1 MKWILS
7 YPRSGS
13 HLVRVWIEALTGI
26 PTASIYPNDPY
37 PMGPPP
43 PGFSR
48 EDNATP
54 VFTKIHRF
62 VHANPLRQHQL
73 SRANRLIRVDRLRK
87 RKTEP
92 AKGLLFRLR
101 NPRACIASDA
111 RDTPRVLR
119 PVRFPIEASRYLR
132 NCTDFLDWHGPK
144 LLLYY
149 EDMVGRPERSIETL
163 GAFVGAERT
172 SIERCTREAPL
183 LAAHG
188 ISMLRRRPLSRQD
201 PSRGANRFGPLVPLT
216 VVPRRVRPLLERYG
230 RAGST
235 RGGSASGL

>member
-62 VHANPLRQHQL
+62 VHA
-73 SRANRLIRVDRLRK
+73 K

-92 AKGLLFRLR
+92 AKGLLFLLR

-111 RDTPRVLR
+111 RETPRVLR